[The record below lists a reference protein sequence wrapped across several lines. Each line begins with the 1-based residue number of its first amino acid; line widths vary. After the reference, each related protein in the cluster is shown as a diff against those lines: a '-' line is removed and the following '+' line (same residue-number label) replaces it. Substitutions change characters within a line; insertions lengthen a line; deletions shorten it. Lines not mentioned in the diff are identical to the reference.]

1 MRLQPLL
8 SRQTASLYIYLRDH
22 NKNITPEGSKLKL
35 SYMHP
40 LKLVPDMPTQPYTE
54 FKLDPEMQ
62 ELLDRQ
68 IFE

>member
-1 MRLQPLL
+1 
-8 SRQTASLYIYLRDH
+8 
-22 NKNITPEGSKLKL
+22 
-35 SYMHP
+35 MHP

-68 IFE
+68 IFEEYKNKLLRGIID